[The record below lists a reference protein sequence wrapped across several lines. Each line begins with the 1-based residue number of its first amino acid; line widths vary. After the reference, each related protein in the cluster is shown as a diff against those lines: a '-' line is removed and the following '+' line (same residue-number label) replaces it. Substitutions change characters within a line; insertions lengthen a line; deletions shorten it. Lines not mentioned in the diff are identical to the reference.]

1 MDSYN
6 TVCYVLWC
14 GEQRAV
20 ETKSKYFDP
29 AYRTKEGF
37 QKETIQNPAV
47 SVSTFISGS
56 TMWSHMSD
64 VGVPE

>member
-14 GEQRAV
+14 GEHRAV

-37 QKETIQNPAV
+37 QKETI
-47 SVSTFISGS
+47 
-56 TMWSHMSD
+56 
-64 VGVPE
+64 